1 VTGEATREVS
11 VVVPTV
17 GRVELLEAC
26 LASLAAC
33 RPRAAEVLVIDQSGG
48 ERVAELVQRLGGVRR
63 LAGTGRGISR
73 AMNEGLA
80 VARFDRVL
88 VTHDDCVVAE
98 DWVGV
103 SADRLGNATDL
114 ILTGR
119 VEPGGGDP
127 RLVPST
133 KTDPSPHD
141 FTGERVC
148 GALYPNNMAFCGP
161 AVLAFGGFDERLW
174 FAEDNDLSYR
184 WLRAGRRLQYRPE
197 MIVWHRDWRES
208 DALRRVYVEYW
219 HAQGVFYAKHLLRR
233 DRAMLGFLATDA
245 HQAARYLVARLLGR
259 TKPWSDDRSGIWRG
273 LPAGLAAGIRRFA
286 DAR

>member
-1 VTGEATREVS
+1 VTGESVREVS
-11 VVVPTV
+11 VVIPTV
-17 GRVELLEAC
+17 GRVELLDAC

-33 RPRAAEVLVIDQSGG
+33 RPRAAEVLVVDQSGG
-48 ERVAELVQRLGGVRR
+48 DRVADVVERHGMRRLGSD
-63 LAGTGRGISR
+63 GRGISR
-73 AMNEGLA
+73 AMNEGMAAAL
-80 VARFDRVL
+80 FDRVL

-103 SADRLGNATDL
+103 AADELADGTDL
-114 ILTGR
+114 IVTGR

-133 KTDPSPHD
+133 KTEPTPHD
-141 FTGERVC
+141 FTGELVC
-148 GALYPNNMAFCGP
+148 GALYPNNMALSRG

-184 WLRAGRRLQYRPE
+184 WLRAGRRMRYQPE
-197 MIVWHRDWRES
+197 MVVWHRDWREP
-208 DALRRVYVEYW
+208 DELTRVYREYW

-233 DRAMLGFLATDA
+233 DRAVLGFLATDV

-259 TKPWSDDRSGIWRG
+259 TRSWSDDRSGIWRG
-273 LPAGLAAGIRRFA
+273 LPAGLVAGARRFS
-286 DAR
+286 

>member
-1 VTGEATREVS
+1 VTGESVREVS
-11 VVVPTV
+11 VVIPTV
-17 GRVELLEAC
+17 GRVELLDAC

-33 RPRAAEVLVIDQSGG
+33 RPRAAEVLVVDQSGG
-48 ERVAELVQRLGGVRR
+48 DRVADVVERHGMRRLGSD
-63 LAGTGRGISR
+63 GRGISR
-73 AMNEGLA
+73 AMNEGMAAAL
-80 VARFDRVL
+80 FDRVL

-103 SADRLGNATDL
+103 AAHGLADGTDL
-114 ILTGR
+114 IVTGR

-133 KTDPSPHD
+133 KTEPIPHD
-141 FTGERVC
+141 FTGELVC
-148 GALYPNNMAFCGP
+148 GALYPNNMALSRG

-184 WLRAGRRLQYRPE
+184 WLRAGRRMRYQPE
-197 MIVWHRDWRES
+197 MVVWHRDWREP
-208 DALRRVYVEYW
+208 DELTRVYREYW

-233 DRAMLGFLATDA
+233 DRAVLGFLATDV

-259 TKPWSDDRSGIWRG
+259 TRSWSDDRSGIWRG
-273 LPAGLAAGIRRFA
+273 LPAGLVAGARRFS
-286 DAR
+286 